1 MKIAF
6 LYTLEANIA
15 LFKPYI
21 TQYLGDKNV
30 TVTHNVN
37 EPLLQQAMKN
47 GLTRNVSNAV
57 HQAIVD
63 IDKAGADYIICTCST
78 IGDLA
83 ESTPNVSAKVI
94 RVDRPMTNKAITH
107 DRILVLAALASTLE
121 PTLELLTACA
131 SQKNK
136 EPSITTQ
143 VIPDVW
149 AYYSAGDTE
158 RYVKG
163 IANYI
168 NHQDSCT
175 DIVVLAQASM
185 APAMTFIHPANSNVL
200 TSPKLCLQQIAA
212 DVDAALGKEVTPC
225 LN

>member
-21 TQYLGDKNV
+21 KQYLGDKNV
-30 TVTHNVN
+30 TVTHHVN
-37 EPLLQQAMKN
+37 EALLQQAMKD
-47 GLTRNVSNAV
+47 GPTQNVLNTV
-57 HQAIVD
+57 QKAIVD
-63 IDKAGADYIICTCST
+63 IDKAGANYIICTCST

-83 ESTPNVSAKVI
+83 ESTPDVSAKVI
-94 RVDRPMTNKAITH
+94 RVDRTMADKAITH
-107 DRILVLAALASTLE
+107 ERILVLAALASTLD
-121 PTLELLTACA
+121 PTLKLLTACA
-131 SQKNK
+131 SQQNK
-136 EPSITTQ
+136 APSITTQ

-168 NHQDSCT
+168 NHQDSCA
-175 DIVVLAQASM
+175 DIIVLAQASM

-212 DVDAALGKEVTPC
+212 EVDERQDKKGTSC
-225 LN
+225 QS